1 MCLAGWQ
8 GCDGPGPLLLWPP
21 APLAKGS
28 FCQVLS
34 HVLGT
39 QPEASKPPAVETAQP
54 SCVLS
59 SPSAGER
66 RQNKGN
72 FKLLHRGDLLRSRY
86 VATAVRWAVSAQTV
100 PSAPFHGNF
109 LNSRHLSMWEGLS
122 PTHLTGEGAE
132 AQGP

>member
-39 QPEASKPPAVETAQP
+39 QPEASKPPAVETVQP

-59 SPSAGER
+59 SPSQGRDDKTKAILSCSIGVICHAAG
-66 RQNKGN
+66 
-72 FKLLHRGDLLRSRY
+72 D
-86 VATAVRWAVSAQTV
+86 TAVMLPL
-100 PSAPFHGNF
+100 PSAG
-109 LNSRHLSMWEGLS
+109 
-122 PTHLTGEGAE
+122 
-132 AQGP
+132 Q